1 MIDKIN
7 ELIEINLNYL
17 LTQQRFS
24 SFRFRDLNNRPFAD
38 FDNKQLA
45 NFMIKEGL
53 ISLNGQNF
61 TLTPTG
67 LFIAKNGGWIKHLD
81 DEDKL
86 IAEKQ
91 SKIDAR
97 QQLETELAKSS
108 IDANKLNEK
117 IAEQNFKDKKSNKIT
132 TWINI
137 IIGILNLGLL
147 VLQLLKAG

>member
-7 ELIEINLNYL
+7 ELIEMNLNYL
-17 LTQQRFS
+17 FTEPNFS
-24 SFRFRDLNNRPFAD
+24 SFRFRDLNNRLLID
-38 FDNKQLA
+38 LYNKQLI

-53 ISLNGQNF
+53 ITLNGQNF
-61 TLTPTG
+61 TLTPSG
-67 LFIAKNGGWIKHLD
+67 LFIAENGGWMKHLD
-81 DEDKL
+81 DEAKL

-97 QQLETELAKSS
+97 QQLETELAKSN
-108 IDANKLNEK
+108 IDANKLNKK

-132 TWINI
+132 TWTNI
-137 IIGILNLGLL
+137 IIWILNLGLL